1 MLLKVI
7 NQNSKL
13 FSLASFGLILLS
25 ILQVAKSTIAEINN
39 NEFLDINPWAFSD
52 LLINYQGGFVR
63 RGLIGEIVFYL
74 DSDGIL
80 FDTVYKIIFLNFCI
94 FVILI
99 LLNLKILNLNTFQKF
114 LFHISIFGVFNM
126 SLFGNYFARKEIFVI
141 NLFLILVIIYKK
153 FSKQIFIYT
162 AHLFS
167 LFAIL
172 IHEGIGFFLFYPFVM
187 YLFSKIKNSNKFK
200 FSFRITNLS
209 IFLLIFFFKGNNSIA
224 LHIINSLSA
233 DDRYLIKNLDQNA
246 ITALGWGMNEVFNSI
261 YIVLFSGSVVLWIV
275 FFLAIPISIS
285 IVLGISFYDLVN
297 KCKKIIYSNY
307 EFLLVPLLFI
317 LGWDWGRWILTI
329 FYFLFFVFFLEIDNH
344 QPKNT
349 QSLIVLLFTIISFL
363 TSMPPCCLEMGST
376 KVSSNIYRIYK
387 SFEITIMSL
396 MN

>member
-172 IHEGIGFFLFYPFVM
+172 IHEGIGFFLFYPFVT

-200 FSFRITNLS
+200 YSFRITNFS

-246 ITALGWGMNEVFNSI
+246 ITALGWGINEVFNSI

-307 EFLLVPLLFI
+307 EFLLLPLLFI

-329 FYFLFFVFFLEIDNH
+329 FYFLFFVFFLEIDDH

>member
-167 LFAIL
+167 LLAIL
-172 IHEGIGFFLFYPFVM
+172 IHEGIGFFLFYPFVT

-200 FSFRITNLS
+200 YSFRITNLS

-224 LHIINSLSA
+224 LDIINSLSA

-246 ITALGWGMNEVFNSI
+246 ITALGWGINEVFNSI

>member
-99 LLNLKILNLNTFQKF
+99 LLNLKILNLSTFQKF

-172 IHEGIGFFLFYPFVM
+172 IHEGIGFFLFYPFVT
-187 YLFSKIKNSNKFK
+187 YLFSKIKNSKKFK
-200 FSFRITNLS
+200 YSFRITNLS

-246 ITALGWGMNEVFNSI
+246 ITALGWGINEVFNSI

>member
-172 IHEGIGFFLFYPFVM
+172 IHEGIGFFLFYPFVT

-200 FSFRITNLS
+200 YSFRITNLS

>member
-99 LLNLKILNLNTFQKF
+99 LLNLKFLNLNTFQKF

>member
-1 MLLKVI
+1 MLIKVI

-13 FSLASFGLILLS
+13 FSLTSFGLILLS
-25 ILQVAKSTIAEINN
+25 ILQVAKSTISEIGNTK
-39 NEFLDINPWAFSD
+39 FLDINPWAFSE

-63 RGLIGEIVFYL
+63 RGLVGEMIYHL

-99 LLNLKILNLNTFQKF
+99 VINLNILNLNTFQKF

-126 SLFGNYFARKEIFVI
+126 TLFGYYFARKEIFVI
-141 NLFLILVIIYKK
+141 NLFLILIIIYKK
-153 FSKQIFIYT
+153 LSKQIFIYT

-167 LFAIL
+167 LLAIL
-172 IHEGIGFFLFYPFVM
+172 IHEGIGFFLFFPFVT
-187 YLFSKIKNSNKFK
+187 YLFSKIENSNKFK
-200 FSFRITNLS
+200 NSFRITNLS
-209 IFLLIFFFKGNNSIA
+209 IFSLIFFFKGSNSVA
-224 LHIINSLSA
+224 LHIMNSLSSE
-233 DDRYLIKNLDQNA
+233 DRYLFENLDQNA
-246 ITALGWGMNEVFNSI
+246 ISALGWGVNEVINSI
-261 YIVLFSGSVVLWIV
+261 YIVLFSGSVVLWSV

-285 IVLGISFYDLVN
+285 IVLRISFYDFVN
-297 KCKKIIYSNY
+297 KFKKIIYSNY

-329 FYFLFFVFFLEIDNH
+329 FYFLFFVFFLEIENYKPINI
-344 QPKNT
+344 QYAKF
-349 QSLIVLLFTIISFL
+349 LLFTIVSLL

-387 SFEITIMSL
+387 SFEITIISL

>member
-172 IHEGIGFFLFYPFVM
+172 IHEGIGFFLFYPFVT

-200 FSFRITNLS
+200 YSFRITNLS

-246 ITALGWGMNEVFNSI
+246 ITALGWGINEVFNSI